1 MKLQNSKN
9 KDKFTLATRE
19 ERQIIFEGMKLRLTL
34 DFLTT
39 TKESEKKLEKCFQDI
54 EKKIPPSQSSEPSKI
69 ARAN

>member
-39 TKESEKKLEKCFQDI
+39 TKESEKKIGKMF
-54 EKKIPPSQSSEPSKI
+54 S
-69 ARAN
+69 RY